1 MFTIAVKQYGEE
13 GNNTENKNEDED
25 EDEDEKEKKND
36 KKDHIENE
44 SGKINECQNKDGKEI
59 NMKETKKLSGIA
71 ENLNFSEDEKERV
84 LNVKKSDITT
94 NIKKSEILSNNFHST
109 VKIEINEKINEVE
122 NLLIPKMKIGR

>member
-13 GNNTENKNEDED
+13 GNNTENKNEDE
-25 EDEDEKEKKND
+25 KEKKND
-36 KKDHIENE
+36 NKDHIENKV
-44 SGKINECQNKDGKEI
+44 GKINECQNKDGKEI

-122 NLLIPKMKIGR
+122 NILIPKMKIGR

>member
-25 EDEDEKEKKND
+25 EDEKEKKND
-36 KKDHIENE
+36 NKDHIENE

-84 LNVKKSDITT
+84 LNMKKSDITT
-94 NIKKSEILSNNFHST
+94 NIKKSEILNNNFHST
-109 VKIEINEKINEVE
+109 VKIEITEKITEVE
-122 NLLIPKMKIGR
+122 TLLIPKMKIGR